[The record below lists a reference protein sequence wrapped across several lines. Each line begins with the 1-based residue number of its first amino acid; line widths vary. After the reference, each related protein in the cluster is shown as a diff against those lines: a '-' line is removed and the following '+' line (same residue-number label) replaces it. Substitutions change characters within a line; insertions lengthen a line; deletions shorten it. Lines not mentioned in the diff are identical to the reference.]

1 MNGPRESYTG
11 SLGNSRN
18 SVNERNFAQET
29 GALSLVAGPRCE
41 IKLSTEKTRAA
52 KKNKTPDMVDINPR
66 SAGSP
71 SVLMTTRSDAPDTGY
86 AAPKV
91 TVLSWQ

>member
-1 MNGPRESYTG
+1 
-11 SLGNSRN
+11 
-18 SVNERNFAQET
+18 
-29 GALSLVAGPRCE
+29 
-41 IKLSTEKTRAA
+41 
-52 KKNKTPDMVDINPR
+52 MVDINPTT
-66 SAGSP
+66 AGNP